1 MAEFIGRCVSRR
13 RTLLIRKFA
22 TRESFRSR
30 QHAQG
35 RVCSPDFIRVICTA
49 IGQNRRVLRRFFARE
64 SRQLTRIMIGFR
76 PAISGLLECGAP
88 SHRFPCLV
96 RSKATRRRVA
106 LPKLRE
112 IEQRFLPI
120 RVHSCHSRAK
130 LRLRRSRARH
140 QEITHADP
148 GMVREIAIEE

>member
-1 MAEFIGRCVSRR
+1 PSISPLPSARFTDDTDGVRKIH
-13 RTLLIRKFA
+13 LIH
-22 TRESFRSR
+22 EL
-30 QHAQG
+30 
-35 RVCSPDFIRVICTA
+35 CTA

-76 PAISGLLECGAP
+76 PAISGLLKCGPP

-112 IEQRFLPI
+112 IEQRLLPI
-120 RVHSCHSRAK
+120 RVHSFHSRAK
-130 LRLRRSRARH
+130 LRLRRSRATN
-140 QEITHADP
+140 QEITHSDL
-148 GMVREIAIEE
+148 GMVREIEIEE